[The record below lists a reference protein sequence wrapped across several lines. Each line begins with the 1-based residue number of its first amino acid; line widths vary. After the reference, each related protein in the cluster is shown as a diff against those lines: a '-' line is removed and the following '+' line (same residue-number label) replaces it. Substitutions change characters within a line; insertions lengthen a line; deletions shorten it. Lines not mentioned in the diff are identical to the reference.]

1 MIEVFGCKGACIC
14 KQIFLC
20 LNLAVC
26 CRNMAAAAP
35 EVRGVREP
43 HGGSD
48 GGGAEEDEGS
58 VTGSEVSSVVNNG
71 SVISTVPDRHGFLGG
86 SQYCPD
92 E

>member
-1 MIEVFGCKGACIC
+1 MATSVSEGRGA
-14 KQIFLC
+14 
-20 LNLAVC
+20 
-26 CRNMAAAAP
+26 
-35 EVRGVREP
+35 REAEE
-43 HGGSD
+43 GSD
-48 GGGAEEDEGS
+48 GGGPEEDEGS